1 MTHMTDRYAV
11 IGNPVEHSLSP
22 RIHAQ
27 FARATGQD
35 IAYGRMLAPR
45 DGFRDAV
52 RAFRDSGGR
61 GLNVTL
67 PFKHEAWR
75 LAGVRNG
82 FAAAAGAVNTLAF
95 DGGEIAGHN
104 TDGIGLVRDLT
115 LNLRAVVRGKRV
127 LLMGAG
133 GASYG
138 VMEPLLREQPETVVV
153 ANRTLEKAI
162 ALVGHFE
169 KLQSCALHGFSA
181 RSYEALAGTQ
191 FDILINATS
200 AGLEDAMP
208 SLPEKVFAPGA
219 LAYDMVYARRT
230 PFLDFAQPRGA
241 HVSDGLGMLVE
252 QAAESFLIWRGVRP
266 ETKPVIERLRQEGG
280 GRGAHPSSLIP

>member
-1 MTHMTDRYAV
+1 MTDRYAV

-22 RIHAQ
+22 RIHAE

-35 IAYGRMLAPR
+35 IAYGRILAPR
-45 DGFRDAV
+45 DGFSDAV
-52 RAFRDSGGR
+52 LAFREAGGK

-75 LAGVRNG
+75 LAVVRSGV
-82 FAAAAGAVNTLAF
+82 ALLAGAVNTLSLQGA
-95 DGGEIAGHN
+95 EIVGHN

-115 LNLRAVVRGKRV
+115 GNLRIAVRGKRV

-153 ANRTLEKAI
+153 ANRTLEKAVE
-162 ALVGHFE
+162 LVGHFE
-169 KLQSCALHGFSA
+169 KLQSCAPQGFSA
-181 RSYEALAGTQ
+181 RAYGALAGTQ

-200 AGLEDAMP
+200 AGLEGAMP
-208 SLPEKVFAPGA
+208 PLPEGVMAPGA
-219 LAYDMVYARRT
+219 LAYDMVYGRRT
-230 PFLDFAQPRGA
+230 PFLEFAQQRGA
-241 HVSDGLGMLVE
+241 RVCDGLGMLVE
-252 QAAESFLIWRGVRP
+252 QAAESFSIWRGARP

-280 GRGAHPSSLIP
+280 GKKGRDEV